1 LFTRLK
7 RCAYAPIAALAL
19 WAVVLAA
26 WPATANA
33 QATSPAKGPQV
44 TDSATG
50 SAERVVVAPGDSL
63 WSMSARWLGPEATT
77 RQIADG
83 VERIYKLNQGQ
94 IGSNPDLIFAGQQL
108 LLPSRVKQQAPEV
121 SIAAPARRAGKA
133 TVPSPPSHASN
144 NGTDDTAAG
153 AAVGEAD
160 HKAKQKSVARSQPV
174 SLPEPARVAPVA
186 AARSVAPNDSPP
198 TLAMAAT
205 SGARSLFSAGIA
217 EVGEVFPHGPYS
229 GRKLLGGALIAISTV
244 LGIILVVRVAW
255 EVWGPYYAKRRA
267 RKRWVREVLG
277 RNHASYGSFATR
289 DVYAAATVAFEGC
302 PPSEGSPQ
310 SEARPAPAAEGS
322 RTRAPAR
329 GSTNGSAS
337 SDDARKIA
345 RSRQARIRQTRPLKA
360 RRQPRGHEKDA
371 VDGTRLGREGRR
383 AVNRIQGARALSR
396 KGDRIVGSEPRDPGP
411 MQEWE
416 IGEPLRRAIGGI
428 PARPGAPVRDTL
440 LEVMPLAADELTTVT
455 RLEQRRGLSDK
466 EQRQAR
472 ALQRF
477 LATVE
482 EACGDE
488 RLR

>member
-1 LFTRLK
+1 MFTRLK

-121 SIAAPARRAGKA
+121 SIAAPARRA
-133 TVPSPPSHASN
+133 
-144 NGTDDTAAG
+144 AG

-174 SLPEPARVAPVA
+174 SLPEPARVAPAA

-360 RRQPRGHEKDA
+360 RRQPRGHEKDT

-396 KGDRIVGSEPRDPGP
+396 KGDRIVGSELRGPDP